1 MNTTLTTLDIPTLH
15 RNMIGIDRLINRM
28 QSDGADQG
36 YPPYNVIK
44 QDEDHFVIEVAL
56 AGFGQDDIEVTSH
69 NGVLTI
75 NGDKIEAIA
84 DDITHDYL
92 HKGIG
97 NRKFRRTF
105 NLADHVEVKDAN
117 MENGILS
124 VKLERNVPEEL
135 KPRNIPV
142 TFV

>member
-75 NGDKIEAIA
+75 SIN
-84 DDITHDYL
+84 
-92 HKGIG
+92 
-97 NRKFRRTF
+97 F
-105 NLADHVEVKDAN
+105 NC
-117 MENGILS
+117 S
-124 VKLERNVPEEL
+124 
-135 KPRNIPV
+135 
-142 TFV
+142 